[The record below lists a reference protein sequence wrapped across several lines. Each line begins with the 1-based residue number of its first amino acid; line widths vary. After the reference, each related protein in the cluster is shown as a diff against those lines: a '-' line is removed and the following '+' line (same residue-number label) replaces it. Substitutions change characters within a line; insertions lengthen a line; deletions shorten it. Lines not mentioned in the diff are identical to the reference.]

1 MQLRVLAA
9 GIILLALFTVTPA
22 LLSAQEPHDPIAG
35 VTGGPIGQGQPDI
48 APGHILSL
56 RRVVFEQG
64 GYVSTHHHSGPLVLY
79 VESGALHYRVV
90 EGEAEIFRGELFK
103 AGAGT
108 PVPSDRLGP
117 GDEAVLEA
125 GNWLYEAGLVH
136 SVRNEGS
143 KPAVVWLSALWAA
156 DQPST
161 IFHEEA
167 TPAP

>member
-1 MQLRVLAA
+1 MRLSVLAA

-22 LLSAQEPHDPIAG
+22 LLRAQQTEPISG
-35 VTGGPIGQGQPDI
+35 VAGGPIGQGQPEI
-48 APGHILSL
+48 APGHTLSL
-56 RRVVFEQG
+56 RRVVFEPG
-64 GYVSTHHHSGPLVLY
+64 GYVSTHHHPGPLVLY

-90 EGEAEIFRGELFK
+90 EGKVEIFRGELFK

-108 PVPSDRLGP
+108 PVPSERLGP
-117 GDEAVLEA
+117 GDEAILEA
-125 GNWLYEAGLVH
+125 GNWLYESELVH
-136 SVRNEGS
+136 SARNEGS
-143 KPAVVWLSALWAA
+143 EPAIVWLAALRAA